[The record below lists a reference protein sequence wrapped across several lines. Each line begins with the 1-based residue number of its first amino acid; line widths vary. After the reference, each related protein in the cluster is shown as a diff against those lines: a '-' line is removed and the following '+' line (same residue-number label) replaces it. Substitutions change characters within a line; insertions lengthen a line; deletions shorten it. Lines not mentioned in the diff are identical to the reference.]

1 MLTMLWMCLCVCACM
16 YLCAL
21 FVVGEC
27 VKCFASIC
35 RFMFATWKCCQHT
48 HTHTNIVLL
57 HCEWS
62 VNRMSTLY
70 LTRLNESGSGSTAI
84 YLDGTNSDVM
94 RCLRRRRVMSLSD
107 SAARTQGKARVD
119 RERVKE
125 RRLCVHL
132 GLNVIRTPRRARH
145 KTNDKQLFVRECS
158 GSEWIGPICRS
169 LFFDLSL
176 LLPLLLLTR
185 FITSSQCIW
194 VFQLFES

>member
-1 MLTMLWMCLCVCACM
+1 
-16 YLCAL
+16 
-21 FVVGEC
+21 
-27 VKCFASIC
+27 
-35 RFMFATWKCCQHT
+35 
-48 HTHTNIVLL
+48 
-57 HCEWS
+57 
-62 VNRMSTLY
+62 MSTLY

-94 RCLRRRRVMSLSD
+94 RCRRRRRVMSLSD

-158 GSEWIGPICRS
+158 GSECIGPICRS